1 MLLMTI
7 VVAAIVIA
15 VTAFFSSYFFWSSCS
30 CFFVKTIEFFI
41 KTSLV
46 VISSVIIAIVQ
57 WTFLT
62 ISILWTISIGT
73 IRAILTIL
81 AFLTVSVLR
90 TIPIGTVRT
99 ILTVSIL
106 WTVILL
112 FCILLSWTA
121 FCKII
126 HITCCT
132 LADWTH
138 CALSNRTWADNAV
151 LFRTL
156 LPIVSSRTA
165 VIITVVSV
173 IVPVPLPRS
182 S

>member
-81 AFLTVSVLR
+81 AFLTVS
-90 TIPIGTVRT
+90 
-99 ILTVSIL
+99 IL